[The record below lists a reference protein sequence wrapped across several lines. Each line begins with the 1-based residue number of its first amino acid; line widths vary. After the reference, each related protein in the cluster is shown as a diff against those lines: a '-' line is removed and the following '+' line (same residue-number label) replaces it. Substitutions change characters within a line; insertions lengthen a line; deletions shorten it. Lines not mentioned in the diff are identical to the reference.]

1 MSLRFPVRELLF
13 GALFLLLVAGGRIFQ
28 REIDRTFS
36 CDPTVWEPEIAAF
49 ERADR
54 ESPPP
59 RDAILFVGSSSIR
72 FWDDLAE
79 DMEPLVVI
87 RRGFGAQSCR
97 TWCTSPIAS
106 I

>member
-1 MSLRFPVRELLF
+1 MVSLSGIRQSWP
-13 GALFLLLVAGGRIFQ
+13 
-28 REIDRTFS
+28 
-36 CDPTVWEPEIAAF
+36 AF

-79 DMEPLVVI
+79 DMESLVVI
-87 RRGFGAQSCR
+87 RRGFGGAKLSDR
-97 TWCTSPIAS
+97 VHFADRIHLNREGYEIWAPPVRLTESS
-106 I
+106 G